1 LSQLELAEFNKADPD
16 DVCRLLTTCLAV
28 PRWVGAVLAGRPYDS
43 VDALLTA
50 SDAATPL
57 LPDEIHEAMAAHPRI
72 GEKAAGSGTG
82 ASWSRSEQ
90 SGVDGSTA
98 EKFQAAN
105 VEYEQRFGHV
115 FLVCASGRGGDELLA
130 NLRDRLGND
139 PDAELVIAGQELAKI
154 ARLRLEKAV
163 TA

>member
-1 LSQLELAEFNKADPD
+1 MLDEFNTDEPD
-16 DVCRLLTTCLAV
+16 RARALLTTCLAV
-28 PRWVGAVLAGRPYDS
+28 PRWVDAVLAGRPYAD
-43 VDALLTA
+43 VDALLAT
-50 SDAATPL
+50 SEAALPL
-57 LPDEIHEAMAAHPRI
+57 LPAEIHEAMAAHPRI

-82 ASWSRSEQ
+82 ASWSRVEQ

-115 FLVCASGRGGDELLA
+115 FLVCASGRGGEELLA
-130 NLRDRLGND
+130 NLRGRLGND
-139 PDAELVIAGQELAKI
+139 PGTELAIAGRELAEI

-163 TA
+163 K

>member
-1 LSQLELAEFNKADPD
+1 LLDEFNTDEPD
-16 DVCRLLTTCLAV
+16 RARALLTTCLAV
-28 PRWVGAVLAGRPYDS
+28 PRWVDAVLAGRPYAD
-43 VDALLTA
+43 VDALLAT
-50 SDAATPL
+50 SEAALPL
-57 LPDEIHEAMAAHPRI
+57 LPAEIHEAMAAHPRI

-82 ASWSRSEQ
+82 ASWSRVEQ

-115 FLVCASGRGGDELLA
+115 FLVCASGRGGEELLA
-130 NLRDRLGND
+130 NLRGRLGND
-139 PDAELVIAGQELAKI
+139 PGTELAIAGRELAEI

-163 TA
+163 K

>member
-1 LSQLELAEFNKADPD
+1 LSQLELAEFNQAGPE
-16 DVCRLLTTCLAV
+16 DVRPLLTTCLAV
-28 PRWVGAVLAGRPYDS
+28 PRWVDAVLAGRPYAD
-43 VDALLTA
+43 VEALLTA

-57 LPDEIHEAMAAHPRI
+57 LPAEIHEAMAAHPRI
-72 GEKAAGSGTG
+72 GEKTAGSGTG

-115 FLVCASGRGGDELLA
+115 FLVCASGRSGEELLA

-139 PDAELVIAGQELAKI
+139 PRDELVIAGQELAKI
-154 ARLRLEKAV
+154 AKLRLEKAV
-163 TA
+163 HA